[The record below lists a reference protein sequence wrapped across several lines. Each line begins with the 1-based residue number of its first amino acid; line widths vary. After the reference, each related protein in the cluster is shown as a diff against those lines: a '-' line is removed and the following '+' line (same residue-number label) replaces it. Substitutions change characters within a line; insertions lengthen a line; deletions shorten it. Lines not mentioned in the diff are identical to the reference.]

1 MFGMVDLIISI
12 VFAVGALIALLWG
25 MNKGRKY
32 RMMLSVSRIIVV
44 VVSAILAVIASRLT
58 ATLLGKLF
66 SALAMDMIQGNGSAS
81 EISLFLERI
90 PSVQAIISAF
100 IAMMIAPMLFFSFF
114 IAIKAALSFTTKLL
128 CRSLLKLG
136 KKEPIAVSDEEDV
149 NMKKRHRRY
158 REFRSSKTFDPLGAL
173 CGAICSFIVFIVII
187 IPVVS
192 PFGPLNN
199 IVQAA
204 TGFDK
209 DNSGMQ
215 IVSEI
220 SDSLANNFATK
231 TVRVLGGDL
240 IYDGLTTQKI
250 TGEKTNLR
258 DESEFIGAV
267 GKAISAASDKEL
279 DTKTRA
285 EEIKAIPEALDDTAI
300 IPVLA
305 SEVLS
310 AASDSWSQGKDFN
323 GMEAPSVGKELDP
336 VVQDLMGIMKDS
348 NPEKFKSDVKTIVNV
363 VAIMV
368 EEDALSAMDGDG
380 GALALFENEAL
391 VSGIM
396 LELLSSERLSPMVA
410 SFTNLGIGVFADTL
424 EIPEN
429 SEVMYELFTNRMFA
443 AITSDT
449 NALTPKEELAYYS
462 EQIADVYDD
471 YGIRLSAGVADC
483 IAAAMINDTDGMGK
497 DGFRSYMAKGV
508 SSEIGYS
515 ALEISST
522 GSADPLAVIK
532 AIDEQTSA
540 NTSKE
545 ALTATVKTE
554 LGKVM
559 RCSDAQLTEI
569 SESVAEKLY
578 ADMSA
583 DKLTY
588 KNASVANA
596 SDLATKSVR
605 ITSDKLNVTMGNITD
620 KEKESKALANV
631 FASAIAIVDDVAE
644 SGDAIE
650 GVIVSF
656 GPLLDAFAD
665 CQMIGDDST
674 AELLTAILQSDK
686 VRSNIGFSLIQA
698 TDMAGTVNNSAKT
711 DGTYVALM
719 KSLGNTVKVIRLTS
733 ENEDTSEAVTEL
745 MKDITPAS
753 AEALKQLTTPE
764 TVKNYGVPEESADK
778 VSNMFS
784 DMFGNMADAKESGM
798 SDEEYEKEAAAVS
811 DMMSIAM
818 TAGNS
823 SGENN
828 SVFGEDSAT
837 GVSATEYLDRATEST
852 VISTTLVNTV
862 YGESEEAAE
871 DPLAL
876 GINLNES
883 EKTELVEAMDAKWKA
898 QLETS
903 SDEAANAEYKKVLS
917 SVAAVVNLNVEFSA
931 DGVTLK

>member
-1 MFGMVDLIISI
+1 MVDLIISI
-12 VFAVGALIALLWG
+12 VFAVCALIALLWG

-32 RMMLSVSRIIVV
+32 RMVLSISRIIVV
-44 VVSAILAVIASRLT
+44 VVSTVLAVLASRLT

-66 SALAMDMIQGNGSAS
+66 STIIMDMIQSNSSTRELWLLLESVPSAKAV
-81 EISLFLERI
+81 ICAL
-90 PSVQAIISAF
+90 
-100 IAMMIAPMLFFSFF
+100 IAMIIAPLLFFAFF
-114 IAIKAALSFTTKLL
+114 LAIKVALNRTTALIGRGL
-128 CRSLLKLG
+128 MKLG
-136 KKEPIAVSDEEDV
+136 KTVSVAVFEEDEIDA

-158 REFRSSKTFDPLGAL
+158 REFKSPKKFDPVGAL
-173 CGAICSFIVFIVII
+173 CGAICGFVVFFVIVIPAI
-187 IPVVS
+187 C
-192 PFGPLNN
+192 PFGPINN

-204 TGFDK
+204 TGLAK
-209 DNSGMQ
+209 DEPAMQ
-215 IVSEI
+215 AVSEV
-220 SDSLANNFATK
+220 SDALANNFATK
-231 TVRVLGGDL
+231 TVRALGGDL

-250 TGEKTNLR
+250 NGEKTNLR
-258 DESEFIGAV
+258 NETEFVGAI

-279 DTKTRA
+279 DAKARA

-348 NPEKFKSDVKTIVNV
+348 DPEKFKSDVKTVVNV

-368 EEDALSAMDGDG
+368 EEDALSAMDGDD

-424 EIPEN
+424 EIPDN

-443 AITSDT
+443 AVTSDT
-449 NALTPKEELAYYS
+449 NGLDPKEELAYYS

-483 IAAAMINDTDGMGK
+483 IAAAMINDTAGMGK
-497 DGFRSYMAKGV
+497 NGFKAYMAKGV
-508 SSEIGYS
+508 SSELGYS

-545 ALTATVKTE
+545 ALAATVKTE
-554 LGKVM
+554 LGRVM

-569 SESVAEKLY
+569 AESVAEKLY
-578 ADMSA
+578 ADLSA

-596 SDLATKSVR
+596 SDLATKSIR

-719 KSLGNTVKVIRLTS
+719 KSLGSTVKVIRLTS
-733 ENEDTSEAVTEL
+733 EKEDTSEAVTEL

-753 AEALKQLTTPE
+753 AEALKQLATPE

-798 SDEEYEKEAAAVS
+798 SDEEYAKESAAVS

-823 SGENN
+823 SDSN
-828 SVFGEDSAT
+828 VFGEDSAT
-837 GVSATEYLDRATEST
+837 GVTATEYLDRATEST
-852 VISTTLVNTV
+852 VISNTLVNTV

-876 GINLNES
+876 GIELKES

-898 QLETS
+898 QLES
-903 SDEAANAEYKKVLS
+903 SNDEAANAEYQKVLS
-917 SVAAVVNLNVEFSA
+917 SVAAVVNINVSFSSS
-931 DGVTLK
+931 GVTLQ